1 MSINSNSDLTMICSK
16 NPNRRG
22 DEDIIFWTN
31 LLNFVT
37 LTLEILWKNR
47 LSPMQLPENCFTL
60 LGNSK
65 AINYTWIF
73 LKHTSKFYFFF
84 NLPVDF
90 SHDLSS
96 IPLDLLLVDL
106 LYWQKSPSWKTKD
119 SLVECNFKQYQ
130 QPQ

>member
-1 MSINSNSDLTMICSK
+1 MSINSNSDLTTICSK
-16 NPNRRG
+16 NPNRSG

-37 LTLEILWKNR
+37 LTLEILSKNK

-60 LGNSK
+60 LGNFK
-65 AINYTWIF
+65 TINYIWIF
-73 LKHTSKFYFFF
+73 FKQTSKFHFFF

-90 SHDLSS
+90 PHDLSS

-106 LYWQKSPSWKTKD
+106 LYWQKCPSWKTKD
-119 SLVECNFKQYQ
+119 SLVECNFKQY
-130 QPQ
+130 